1 MGGQITV
8 RLDNE
13 ALRLLDA
20 EVKRLGAQM
29 PGIPI
34 TRSDAIRSLI
44 VTVLGKRDAEA
55 QPASGKRGRR

>member
-13 ALRLLDA
+13 AMRLLDA

-44 VTVLGKRDAEA
+44 VTVLGKREPVP
-55 QPASGKRGRR
+55 PAAADKRKR